1 MNELQLRIFYASRK
15 MELNIFLR
23 VEDISMDLTRLKVR
37 NIIETRTK
45 FCIAILCIV
54 NQDLWLQASCNGFEQ
69 WLFFLSYQVHTS
81 GSRTSDTG
89 GAKFVP
95 KFSNDIFRRFPKKF
109 K

>member
-1 MNELQLRIFYASRK
+1 MNELQLRIFGASRI

-23 VEDISMDLTRLKVR
+23 VEDISTDLTRLKVR
-37 NIIETRTK
+37 NTIETRTK

-81 GSRTSDTG
+81 GSRTSNTG
-89 GAKFVP
+89 GP
-95 KFSNDIFRRFPKKF
+95 NLCRNFPTT
-109 K
+109 